1 MEANAATAGASAVRF
16 PRMLLGAA
24 LIFWG
29 WMVDLPLAG
38 LALAFLFEGPHWLP
52 QRWNFGETA
61 YVRAWSI
68 SVIAMMLTAFVLWM
82 NGVEPE
88 TVREFV
94 SWMPLFLMTVQFTQG
109 YGFADTIPLNT
120 FSYFSRKKM
129 ALDRDLGMNPVCQ
142 RISFTPV

>member
-1 MEANAATAGASAVRF
+1 MALLMRISCLACKDILWDSQAMEANAATAGASAVRF

-68 SVIAMMLTAFVLWM
+68 SVIAMMRAQE
-82 NGVEPE
+82 GR
-88 TVREFV
+88 VRT
-94 SWMPLFLMTVQFTQG
+94 LYCG
-109 YGFADTIPLNT
+109 
-120 FSYFSRKKM
+120 
-129 ALDRDLGMNPVCQ
+129 
-142 RISFTPV
+142 SFTFRHSEFFVVVFASRHHRSCTLCAFS